1 MKFEAMARATTLAV
15 LITASLSACS
25 SKNERAFVGGCVS
38 MGASRENC
46 SCAYKKVQA
55 THKVDD
61 INFAEMLGTEL
72 HRKIQAAFAAA
83 VVECIKENGL

>member
-1 MKFEAMARATTLAV
+1 MKFEVIARATTLAV
-15 LITASLSACS
+15 LITASLGACT

-55 THKVDD
+55 TQKVDD
-61 INFAEMLGTEL
+61 IHFGEILGTEQ

-83 VVECIKENGL
+83 VVQCIKENGL